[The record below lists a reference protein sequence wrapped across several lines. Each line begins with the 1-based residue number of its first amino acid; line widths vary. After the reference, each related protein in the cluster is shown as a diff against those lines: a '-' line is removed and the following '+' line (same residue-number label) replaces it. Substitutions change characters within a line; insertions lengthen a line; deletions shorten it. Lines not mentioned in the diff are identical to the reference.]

1 MPRGRALVGQGRRR
15 WTTAEAR
22 AALSALEG
30 SGLSVAAFAVR
41 QGVRPE
47 RLYRWRRQLATGRF
61 TAERASPAFVELRP
75 GAGEHIEVVLRSGR
89 VLRAR
94 EAIEPL
100 VLQRLVLV
108 LEKSEPC

>member
-47 RLYRWRRQLATGRF
+47 RLYRWRRQLAAGSL
-61 TAERASPAFVELRP
+61 TAERTPAFLELRP
-75 GAGEHIEVVLRSGR
+75 RDREQVEVVLRSGR
-89 VLRAR
+89 LLRVC
-94 EAIEPL
+94 ETIEPS
-100 VLQRLVLV
+100 V
-108 LEKSEPC
+108 LERFVLALERSEPC